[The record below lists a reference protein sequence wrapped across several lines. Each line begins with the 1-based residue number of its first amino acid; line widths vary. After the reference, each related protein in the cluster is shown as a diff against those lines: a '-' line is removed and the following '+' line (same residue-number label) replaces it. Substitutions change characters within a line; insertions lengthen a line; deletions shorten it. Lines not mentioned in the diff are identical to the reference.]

1 MREISD
7 FANPL
12 AVRPTRRPLLPAQPS
27 PPELPTM
34 DWQIGGQNL
43 DDPASRTSVYHHRH
57 VRRTQ
62 AFVLPM
68 MAGGLQ
74 LTCLRPVGRE
84 N

>member
-1 MREISD
+1 
-7 FANPL
+7 
-12 AVRPTRRPLLPAQPS
+12 
-27 PPELPTM
+27 M
-34 DWQIGGQNL
+34 DWQIGRQSL
-43 DDPASRTSVYHHRH
+43 DDPTSRTSVYHHRH